1 MPLEQS
7 PLRRS
12 LSDSKLSS
20 LSSSHVIDLLTSRVP
35 RESINDFTRFARV
48 VPFVFKAFGTSV
60 AKSLRMKRTC
70 IRTLIMIN
78 LLVLPLFTSVEAQ
91 ETLRVSRRSIAGMD
105 VLTRARL
112 FEPSINRIARS
123 EGVDPLIL
131 WTIAYNETRF
141 RPWLTSP
148 KNAQGLMQFMPA
160 TASRFGLTNPY
171 EPVESITA
179 AARHVKYLGRIF
191 DWRLESILAAY
202 NAGEGTVNAYLQGRA
217 LRVNGKSINAG
228 RRTTNFGI
236 PPYTETIAYVAQG
249 VRIYRSLQAES
260 RFKITRPILQATRTT
275 PSESPINEAAQGF
288 ETVLYDPRTGKRM
301 LIREGL
307 SQITS
312 PIESGPI
319 VITDVIGT
327 TTNQKAR
334 SIFAGV
340 ISTADRR
347 D

>member
-1 MPLEQS
+1 M
-7 PLRRS
+7 
-12 LSDSKLSS
+12 
-20 LSSSHVIDLLTSRVP
+20 
-35 RESINDFTRFARV
+35 
-48 VPFVFKAFGTSV
+48 FKALGTSV
-60 AKSLRMKRTC
+60 AESLRMKRTL
-70 IRTLIMIN
+70 IRTLIIIN

-91 ETLRVSRRSIAGMD
+91 ETLRVSRRSLAGMD

-112 FEPSINRIARS
+112 FEPSINRIAKA

-179 AARHVKYLGRIF
+179 AARYVKYLGRVF
-191 DWRLESILAAY
+191 GWRLESILAAY
-202 NAGEGTVNAYLQGRA
+202 NAGEGTVNAYLQGRE
-217 LRVNGKSINAG
+217 LRVNGKSINSG
-228 RRTTNFGI
+228 RRKTNFGI
-236 PPYTETIAYVAQG
+236 PPYNETIAYVSQG
-249 VRIYRSLQAES
+249 VRVYRSLQAES
-260 RFKITRPILQATRTT
+260 RFKITNSISQATRTT
-275 PSESPINEAAQGF
+275 PSESPINRAAQGY
-288 ETVLYDPRTGKRM
+288 ETVLYDPRTGIRM

-307 SQITS
+307 SPLTS

-319 VITDVIGT
+319 VITAATGT
-327 TTNQKAR
+327 TTNQRAR
-334 SIFAGV
+334 SFFAGAT
-340 ISTADRR
+340 STTDRR

>member
-1 MPLEQS
+1 MKRTLIRTTVLITLTVFAFFTSIDAQEILKVP
-7 PLRRS
+7 RRS
-12 LSDSKLSS
+12 LS
-20 LSSSHVIDLLTSRVP
+20 
-35 RESINDFTRFARV
+35 A
-48 VPFVFKAFGTSV
+48 
-60 AKSLRMKRTC
+60 
-70 IRTLIMIN
+70 
-78 LLVLPLFTSVEAQ
+78 
-91 ETLRVSRRSIAGMD
+91 MD
-105 VLTRARL
+105 VLSRARL
-112 FEPSINRIARS
+112 FEPAINRIAKS

-179 AARHVKYLGRIF
+179 AARYVKYLGRVF

-202 NAGEGTVNAYLQGRA
+202 NAGEGTVYAYLQGRE
-217 LRVNGKSINAG
+217 LRVNGKSINPG
-228 RRTTNFGI
+228 RRKTDFGI

-260 RFKITRPILQATRTT
+260 RFKITNPILPTTRTT
-275 PSESPINEAAQGF
+275 PSETPINGAPPGYG
-288 ETVLYDPRTGKRM
+288 TVLYDPRTGKRM

-307 SQITS
+307 SPLTS
-312 PIESGPI
+312 PIESGPM
-319 VITDVIGT
+319 VITAATGT
-327 TTNQKAR
+327 TTNQRAR
-334 SIFAGV
+334 SFFAGV
-340 ISTADRR
+340 TSTTDRR

>member
-1 MPLEQS
+1 M
-7 PLRRS
+7 
-12 LSDSKLSS
+12 
-20 LSSSHVIDLLTSRVP
+20 
-35 RESINDFTRFARV
+35 
-48 VPFVFKAFGTSV
+48 FKALGTSV
-60 AKSLRMKRTC
+60 AKSLRMKRTLV
-70 IRTLIMIN
+70 RTLIITN
-78 LLVLPLFTSVEAQ
+78 LLVFPLITSVEAQ
-91 ETLRVSRRSIAGMD
+91 ETLRVSRRSLAGMD
-105 VLTRARL
+105 VLKRARL
-112 FEPSINRIARS
+112 FEPSINRIAKS

-179 AARHVKYLGRIF
+179 AARYVKYLGRIF

-202 NAGEGTVNAYLQGRA
+202 NAGEGTVNAYLQGRE

-228 RRTTNFGI
+228 RRKTRFGI
-236 PPYTETIAYVAQG
+236 PPYSETIAYVAQG

-260 RFKITRPILQATRTT
+260 RFRITNPILQPTRTT
-275 PSESPINEAAQGF
+275 PSESPISEAPQGY

-307 SQITS
+307 VPGTSQ
-312 PIESGPI
+312 IESGPI
-319 VITDVIGT
+319 VITAVTVT

-334 SIFAGV
+334 SLFAGV
-340 ISTADRR
+340 TSTTDRR